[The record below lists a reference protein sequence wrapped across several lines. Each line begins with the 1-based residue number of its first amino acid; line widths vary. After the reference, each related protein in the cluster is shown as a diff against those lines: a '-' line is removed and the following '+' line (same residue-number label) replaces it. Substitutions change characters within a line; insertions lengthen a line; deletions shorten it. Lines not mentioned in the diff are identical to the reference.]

1 MKAALKRNRLDFIM
15 EMIRSWGKAELEMG
29 GQGPRSQ
36 VLEVGA
42 PWWESKSKGVDVRS
56 RDTQLELT

>member
-1 MKAALKRNRLDFIM
+1 MNAALKRNQLGFIM
-15 EMIRSWGKAELEMG
+15 QMIRSWGKAELEMGG

-42 PWWESKSKGVDVRS
+42 PRWESKSKGVMSV
-56 RDTQLELT
+56 LEKLSLS